1 MPRTYFD
8 IDGQLCWADLARAEA
23 YADGTRWTGE
33 AMVGLNSRSQWID
46 ETLYRTAGGR
56 WLLNTDAT
64 RCNNGPDSY
73 RYLTDD
79 EARDWLIRTGE
90 HEEAVQRH
98 FGEPEE
104 ERGPG
109 RPAIGAQVKI
119 AMNPAVVAAVDAAA
133 ESAGL
138 SRSEWV
144 RRAVAAAL

>member
-8 IDGQLCWADLARAEA
+8 IDGQLCWADLTKAEA
-23 YADGTRWTGE
+23 YADGKRWNGQS
-33 AMVGLNSRSQWID
+33 MVGINSHGEWID

-64 RCNNGPDSY
+64 RYHSGPDSY

-79 EARDWLIRTGE
+79 EARDWLMRTGE

-119 AMNPAVVAAVDAAA
+119 AMDPAILAAVDAAA